1 MQLGYRLHRKWGLTL
16 GYRYV
21 ERMVD
26 VKELY
31 NNVDR
36 SQTALGVRYMW

>member
-1 MQLGYRLHRKWGLTL
+1 MQLGYRLHRKWALTL

-21 ERMVD
+21 ERKVD
-26 VKELY
+26 VTELY

-36 SQTALGVRYMW
+36 SQTALGVQYMW